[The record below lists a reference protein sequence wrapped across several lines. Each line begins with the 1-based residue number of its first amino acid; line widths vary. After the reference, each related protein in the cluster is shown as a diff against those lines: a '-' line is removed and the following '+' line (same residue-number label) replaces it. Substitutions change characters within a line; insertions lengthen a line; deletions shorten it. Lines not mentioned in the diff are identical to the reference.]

1 MQPINPLPMLIPVA
15 ANDLP
20 EAPSAE
26 RARLRERERKL
37 RGPIWAAPKQG
48 DQRSA

>member
-1 MQPINPLPMLIPVA
+1 MQPVTPMPMLIPVA

-20 EAPSAE
+20 ETPSAE
-26 RARLRERERKL
+26 RARRRDRERKL
-37 RGPIWAAPKQG
+37 RGPIWAGPKHG

>member
-1 MQPINPLPMLIPVA
+1 MKPLNPLPILVAQA

-26 RARLRERERKL
+26 RARPRDRTRRL
-37 RGPIWAAPKQG
+37 RGPSWSSPALEAQ
-48 DQRSA
+48 SA